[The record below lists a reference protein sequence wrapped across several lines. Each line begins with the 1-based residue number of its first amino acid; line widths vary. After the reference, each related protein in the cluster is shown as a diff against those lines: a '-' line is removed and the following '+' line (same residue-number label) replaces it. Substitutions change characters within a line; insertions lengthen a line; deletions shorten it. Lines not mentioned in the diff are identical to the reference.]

1 VSVLLLAVV
10 VLILIFTFFIYRVR
24 VKAKITADAYK
35 KDGLHKAAAAAYARA
50 VTITP
55 EMVAAAVAALS
66 QKIYVECVVA
76 IGEGDGQMAYLYQQN
91 IVDLVVTEDSDA
103 LLTGCGRVC
112 IYIYLMC

>member
-1 VSVLLLAVV
+1 VSVLLLTVV
-10 VLILIFTFFIYRVR
+10 VLILIFTFFIYR
-24 VKAKITADAYK
+24 AKISADAYK

-76 IGEGDGQMAYLYQQN
+76 IG
-91 IVDLVVTEDSDA
+91 
-103 LLTGCGRVC
+103 
-112 IYIYLMC
+112 

>member
-1 VSVLLLAVV
+1 
-10 VLILIFTFFIYRVR
+10 
-24 VKAKITADAYK
+24 
-35 KDGLHKAAAAAYARA
+35 
-50 VTITP
+50 
-55 EMVAAAVAALS
+55 MVAAAVAALS
-66 QKIYVECVVA
+66 QKGIECVVA